1 MATPLAL
8 AVLDAAGVVLSVNPA
23 WQAFAGVHG
32 VADPAAAPGQAYL
45 HLSGALLSPAEAAGL
60 RLMLC
65 RERPEFELAAGFPAR
80 AFQVTRLDGGAQLL
94 VSHGAADISGA
105 GTLSEVFDRMSEACF
120 SVDREW
126 RFVAVNTQAE
136 ALLQR
141 PAGDLIGENL
151 WQAFPYAVGTEADV
165 VCHRAVRTGQS
176 ESFEQYFEPLGGT
189 FQLRAYPGPSG
200 LTVHFQD
207 VSEQKREVQAQ
218 LDRNAVLEMTVL
230 NRPLPEI
237 LAAVTAMVEAR
248 YPGLICTVLLQR
260 HGRLYTAACGSLS
273 VALQRAIDGLEVR
286 EDSAVC
292 GVAAFR
298 AAQVVSEDLLA
309 DPACRSLW
317 LLLAENQLRS
327 CVSLPILDGAGEV
340 LGTLGLYGRRP
351 GPFPAEVLAELEKAR
366 HLAAVAT
373 EHSRLSERLAYR
385 ARHDALTNLPNRALY
400 AEQLDASTE
409 AAARTGVPMSL
420 LFLDVDRFKGVND
433 SFGHEVGD
441 QVLLEIAVRLQ
452 GAAWPGETLA
462 RISGDEFTVILPQGG
477 EDEAVLAAQRF
488 LAVFERPF
496 VAADR
501 EVYLGVSIGVAVTPV
516 AGTDGSALRRHA
528 DLAMYHAKVR
538 KIGYA
543 VFTPCF
549 NARAFERL
557 QLSSALRRAVENSE
571 LVVHYQPQH
580 RLADGLLVCV
590 EALLRWEHPLLGR
603 VSPEVF
609 IPLAEET
616 GLIVP
621 LGAWVLRE
629 ACFQG
634 ARWQAEGRP
643 AVRVA
648 VNVSALQFERD
659 DFVGTVEASLR
670 DSGFPAAALELELT
684 ERVVMRDVDA
694 SVRRM
699 EALRALGVTLA
710 VDDFGTGFS
719 SLSYLPRLPLNV
731 LKIDRSFVSGLSAGS
746 VNYPVV
752 RAILSLAVSV
762 GLSTVAE
769 GVETASERQVLRA
782 LGCVFGQ
789 GYLFSRAV
797 PPDELVWPVST
808 SGAR

>member
-23 WQAFAGVHG
+23 WQAFAGMHG
-32 VADPAAAPGQAYL
+32 VADPAAAPGRAYL
-45 HLSGALLSPAEAAGL
+45 HLSGGLLSPAEAAGL
-60 RLMLC
+60 RLVLC
-65 RERPEFELAAGFPAR
+65 GERPEFELAAGFPAR

-120 SVDREW
+120 TVDPEW

-151 WQAFPYAVGTEADV
+151 WQAFPDAVGTEADV

-176 ESFEQYFEPLGGT
+176 ESFEQSFEPLGGT
-189 FQLRAYPGPSG
+189 FQLRVYPGSSG

-207 VSEQKREVQAQ
+207 VSEQKREAQAQ

-298 AAQVVSEDLLA
+298 AAQMVSEDLLA

-317 LLLAENQLRS
+317 ALLAENQLHS

-400 AEQLDASTE
+400 AEQLDASAE

-452 GAAWPGETLA
+452 GAAQPGETLA

-634 ARWQAEGRP
+634 TRWQAEGRL

>member
-23 WQAFAGVHG
+23 WQAFAGMHG
-32 VADPAAAPGQAYL
+32 VADPAAAPGRAYL
-45 HLSGALLSPAEAAGL
+45 HLSIGLLSPAEAAGL

-65 RERPEFELAAGFPAR
+65 GERPEFELAAGFPAR

-105 GTLSEVFDRMSEACF
+105 GTLSEVFDRMFEACF
-120 SVDREW
+120 SVDPEW

-151 WQAFPYAVGTEADV
+151 WQAFPDAVGTEVDV

-189 FQLRAYPGPSG
+189 FQVRAYPGSSG

-207 VSEQKREVQAQ
+207 ISEQKREAQAQ

-248 YPGLICTVLLQR
+248 YPGLVCTVLLQR

-309 DPACRSLW
+309 NPACRSLW
-317 LLLAENQLRS
+317 PLLAENQLRS

-400 AEQLDASTE
+400 AEQLDASAE
-409 AAARTGVPMSL
+409 VAARTGVPMSL

-452 GAAWPGETLA
+452 GAAQPGETLA

-543 VFTPCF
+543 VFTPRF

-634 ARWQAEGRP
+634 ARWQAEGRL

-808 SGAR
+808 PSTR

>member
-23 WQAFAGVHG
+23 WQAFAGMHG
-32 VADPAAAPGQAYL
+32 VADPAAAPGRAYL
-45 HLSGALLSPAEAAGL
+45 HLSGGLLSPAEAAGL
-60 RLMLC
+60 RLVLC
-65 RERPEFELAAGFPAR
+65 GERPEFELAAGFPAR

-120 SVDREW
+120 TVDPEW

-151 WQAFPYAVGTEADV
+151 WQAFPDAVGTEADV

-176 ESFEQYFEPLGGT
+176 ESFEQSFEPLGGT
-189 FQLRAYPGPSG
+189 FQLRVYPGSSG

-207 VSEQKREVQAQ
+207 VSEQKREAQAQ

-298 AAQVVSEDLLA
+298 ATQMVSEDLLA

-317 LLLAENQLRS
+317 ALLAENQLHS

-400 AEQLDASTE
+400 AEQLDASAE

-452 GAAWPGETLA
+452 GAAQPGETLA

-634 ARWQAEGRP
+634 ARWQAEGRL

-769 GVETASERQVLRA
+769 GVETASERQVLCA